1 MPEAEFTSV
10 VLMSLPPSWDSFI
23 SMINGEDLESMDP
36 EVSKKAADSILSQ
49 FQSEAM
55 HQKSQHNSSGPS
67 AFNSQKSMSYSKGRP
82 DKTTT
87 ECNYCHKKGHWAREC
102 RKYLA
107 DEKRKNPNTATQK
120 GKGELAS
127 IFSSSNSK
135 SRNNWI
141 GDMGAEYHIIHDCNS
156 FTEYNTLS
164 GEHIK
169 AWVASRP
176 QSMDPGLSPLQ

>member
-1 MPEAEFTSV
+1 
-10 VLMSLPPSWDSFI
+10 
-23 SMINGEDLESMDP
+23 
-36 EVSKKAADSILSQ
+36 
-49 FQSEAM
+49 M
-55 HQKSQHNSSGPS
+55 HWKSQHNSLGPS
-67 AFNSQKSMSYSKGRP
+67 TFNSQKSMSYSKGRP

-87 ECNYCHKKGHWAREC
+87 ECNYCHKKGHWAQEC
-102 RKYLA
+102 QKHLA
-107 DEKRKNPNTATQK
+107 DEKRKNANTVTQK

-141 GDMGAEYHIIHDCNS
+141 GDMGAEYHIVHDRNS

-169 AWVASRP
+169 GMGGIKAPIHGSGTVAVAMRLHTGTHSVELRDCLHIP
-176 QSMDPGLSPLQ
+176 ENNSNLLSL